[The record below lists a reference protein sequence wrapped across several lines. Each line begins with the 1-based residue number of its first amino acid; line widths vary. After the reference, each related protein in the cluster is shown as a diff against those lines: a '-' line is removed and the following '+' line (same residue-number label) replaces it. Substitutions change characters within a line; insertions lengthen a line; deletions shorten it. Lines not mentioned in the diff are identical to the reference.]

1 MHITD
6 TENPQFHLG
15 VIQSFL
21 GFFYKPFFLANVQIL
36 TTLEKVRKIFK
47 HDVHITDTE
56 HPQVHLGVFQ
66 SLIGF
71 FLVY

>member
-1 MHITD
+1 M
-6 TENPQFHLG
+6 
-15 VIQSFL
+15 
-21 GFFYKPFFLANVQIL
+21 ANVQIL

-71 FLVY
+71 FYNGNINELKKKIPKIELDVFWCLLYA